1 MQTISLF
8 YMKKDSDDKNAIK
21 EKDERKK
28 DRNNTNRSQSEIT

>member
-21 EKDERKK
+21 EKEERKK
-28 DRNNTNRSQSEIT
+28 KR